1 MAKLYYTYRD
11 PNTYPAYTNCWV
23 CTCGR
28 NNADYIRTAR
38 AKGLRERVVH
48 YKHALKNTLSLV
60 ATLIGAA
67 VGEFLGG
74 STVIE
79 RVFNIQGLGK
89 LAHSSMMRLDYY
101 QTQAI
106 ILFSMLIYIVI
117 NIILD
122 IVYKMLD
129 PRIEY

>member
-1 MAKLYYTYRD
+1 
-11 PNTYPAYTNCWV
+11 
-23 CTCGR
+23 
-28 NNADYIRTAR
+28 
-38 AKGLRERVVH
+38 
-48 YKHALKNTLSLV
+48 
-60 ATLIGAA
+60 
-67 VGEFLGG
+67 
-74 STVIE
+74 
-79 RVFNIQGLGK
+79 
-89 LAHSSMMRLDYY
+89 MMRLDYY